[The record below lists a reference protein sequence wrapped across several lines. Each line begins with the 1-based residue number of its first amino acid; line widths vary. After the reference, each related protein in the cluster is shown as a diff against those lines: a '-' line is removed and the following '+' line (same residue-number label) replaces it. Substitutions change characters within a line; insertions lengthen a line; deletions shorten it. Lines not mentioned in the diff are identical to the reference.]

1 MGRRSSWRSRRRTTP
16 ACDTCR
22 RSVARVAGDVR
33 EKGRRIAAKLLE
45 AAAPDVV
52 NVPGGFQVVGVP
64 QRRVTWKEVAS
75 AAYAGGQALP
85 AGETPGLE
93 ASTYFQPEGE
103 VWSFGAVVCAVRV
116 EGETGRLS
124 IERLVWVDDAGTV
137 INPLL
142 AEGQLHGALA
152 QGLGQALL
160 DRKSTR
166 LNSSHVASSYA

>member
-1 MGRRSSWRSRRRTTP
+1 HAAGALLGVPQEYLAGVNGATRPEPDGFGTDGS
-16 ACDTCR
+16 
-22 RSVARVAGDVR
+22 RSVALGGGALARVAGDVR
-33 EKGRRIAAKLLE
+33 EKGRRIAAKRLE

-103 VWSFGAVVCAVRV
+103 VWSFGAVVCAV
-116 EGETGRLS
+116 T
-124 IERLVWVDDAGTV
+124 
-137 INPLL
+137 
-142 AEGQLHGALA
+142 
-152 QGLGQALL
+152 
-160 DRKSTR
+160 
-166 LNSSHVASSYA
+166 

>member
-1 MGRRSSWRSRRRTTP
+1 MSDRLNWLGDIIFFFSSRRRHTRWT
-16 ACDTCR
+16 
-22 RSVARVAGDVR
+22 GDWSSDVCSSD
-33 EKGRRIAAKLLE
+33 L
-45 AAAPDVV
+45 VV

-124 IERLVWVDDAGTV
+124 IERLVWVDDAGTAV
-137 INPLL
+137 KPLL

-160 DRKSTR
+160 EAIVYDRDGQLLTGT
-166 LNSSHVASSYA
+166 LMA